1 MVDNSLSADEDL
13 TFQVTA
19 LVASGRKIL
28 VGTTS
33 GVVGIFDS
41 ETFSLLN
48 ALHWHK
54 DMVRTLLVMPK
65 EMEPCIC
72 SEIPFPEKEE
82 DSADKSGVT
91 MPLTGSE
98 NSSPSHRKTTRILTQ
113 LQPVPK
119 HPPKVQRGISVF
131 SYLDNQFRVH
141 NPEPEAVMITSIG
154 NGRRRY
160 HIHEQTKAGK
170 QNLENDQPLR
180 NHKSEHSQDSLRGK
194 YGDDIVLLTW
204 RS

>member
-1 MVDNSLSADEDL
+1 MATLI
-13 TFQVTA
+13 
-19 LVASGRKIL
+19 ASGRKIL

-41 ETFSLLN
+41 ETRSLIN

-54 DMVRTLLVMPK
+54 DKVRTLLVMPK

-72 SEIPFPEKEE
+72 SEIPFPEKDE
-82 DSADKSGVT
+82 DSVHTSGVT
-91 MPLTGSE
+91 TPSTGSE
-98 NSSPSHRKTTRILTQ
+98 NSSPLHAKTTRILTQ
-113 LQPVPK
+113 LQPVSR
-119 HPPKVQRGISVF
+119 HPPKAHRGMSVF
-131 SYLDNQFRVH
+131 SYLDNRFRIN

-160 HIHEQTKAGK
+160 HIHEQTKAEK
-170 QNLENDQPLR
+170 LKIFEKAQLLR
-180 NHKSEHSQDSLRGK
+180 SHNSDHDSSRSK
-194 YGDDIVLLTW
+194 YGDDVVLLTW